1 MQKHIKTTLAL
12 LISLITGFT
21 WHTVAQVGTEPVPV
35 TRKVLALQAGINT
48 DAETPTA
55 NYIFE
60 TIDVPGVDFL
70 EVTASNDLGHYAGN
84 TRGPDGQKTI
94 GFTLIDGIFSTYDFP
109 DSLRTVFFGLN
120 NAGQV
125 VGYYDDGDDV
135 AHGLILQDGTFTQ
148 FDFPGAAET
157 QIFGVSEEGQFVG
170 NIVDTDAAIHGFVGE
185 EQIDVPGAAT
195 TYSDHVNAEGVAVGS
210 YIDADGMYQGYLRH
224 PDKSFTTVDI
234 PGMPN
239 LEFLYVNAI
248 NDAGVVVFR
257 AKAVD
262 DVART
267 YVLHPNATPVEL
279 RFPGSVETVLRDI
292 DATGRIAGYYETPD
306 GRRHGCIASP
316 ATQAEAET
324 FSNVYFTSL
333 SSGLNMLSVPLET
346 PTPMTARSLAA
357 MTSATVVIAWD
368 TASQRFIAWTPDTPS
383 DGFPIE
389 GARGYIV
396 NVPQP
401 RDVLFVGAAWANQ
414 TQVPAAP
421 FAVTRLQSTP
431 KVLALQAGIN
441 TELVYTPQSGV
452 DTFNRKSNE
461 AWAFAVSGRLAG
473 VQNLDGYL
481 VTVRNSRTHA
491 VMRAQVQDGYFAAAT
506 ADLAYRSVVR
516 VGDTLAV
523 TVSHASGEIAS
534 ETFRFTVTS
543 DSLANAVLH
552 VTLDGIGTRYLSL
565 LAGLIPLPKQSQL
578 LQNYPNPFNP
588 ETWIPYHLS
597 EAGPVSLSIYD
608 TAGRLVRTLS
618 LGYQAA
624 GFYHGHARAAY
635 WDGRNALGEPVASGV
650 YFYQLVTSSFHQ
662 TRRMLILK

>member
-21 WHTVAQVGTEPVPV
+21 WHTVAQVGTEPVPM
-35 TRKVLALQAGINT
+35 TR
-48 DAETPTA
+48 AETHPRAGEGTA

-70 EVTASNDLGHYAGN
+70 EVTASNKLGHYAGN

-125 VGYYDDGDDV
+125 VGYYDDSNDV
-135 AHGLILQDGTFTQ
+135 AHGLILQDGTLTQ

-170 NIVDTDAAIHGFVGE
+170 NIADTDAAIHGFVGE

-248 NDAGVVVFR
+248 NEAGVVVFR

-292 DATGRIAGYYETPD
+292 DATGRIAGYYDTPD

-324 FSNVYFTSL
+324 FSNIYFTSL

-346 PTPMTARSLAA
+346 PTPMTARALAA
-357 MTSATVVIAWD
+357 RTSATVVITWD

-414 TQVPAAP
+414 TQAPAAP

-431 KVLALQAGIN
+431 TI
-441 TELVYTPQSGV
+441 
-452 DTFNRKSNE
+452 KSNE

-506 ADLAYRSVVR
+506 AELAYRSVVR

-534 ETFRFTVTS
+534 ETFGFTVTS

-552 VTLDGIGTRYLSL
+552 VTLDGIGT
-565 LAGLIPLPKQSQL
+565 PKQSQL

-618 LGYQAA
+618 LGYQPA